1 MTRARVTAEK
11 FVTNDARLKRVREIK
26 VTLPRKAS

>member
-1 MTRARVTAEK
+1 LTKGAET

-26 VTLPRKAS
+26 VTLPRKMG